1 MVARAGADAALRYE
15 VLGPLLVHR
24 AGAARDPGPAMQCAV
39 LAVLL
44 LSANEPVP
52 REQIV
57 QGVWGARA
65 TVNSPGLVAT
75 YVSRLRQILEPDRPR
90 RAPAGVLAS
99 HGAGYRLAV
108 GPGELDLHEFEAAR
122 QRARAQ
128 RAAGEPATAA
138 GTLDQALALWR
149 GGGLDGLPGPF
160 AALHRGRLAE
170 LRLAAQ
176 EERFELALL
185 LGRHHEVVAE
195 LGLLAAERP
204 LRERLR
210 GLLMLALYRAGRQSE
225 ALAVFAETRQ
235 SLIAHQGLEPGRE
248 LDELHQRILRTDP
261 NLELD
266 RPGAPEPAVRLRAL
280 CRPAQLPSELADF
293 TGRSTE
299 ARVIART
306 LGAGG
311 AGRRAGAV
319 PVVVVSGPPGVGKTA
334 LAVHAAHR
342 LRERFPDGQLFLGL
356 HEADGRPCEVGA
368 LLGRLLTDLGVARES
383 LPPEAERRGTLFRSV
398 SSGRR
403 LLLVLD
409 DAQDEAQLT
418 ALLPGSPSC
427 AVLVTGRG
435 RPAGLPGARLLA
447 LDCLGAQDAQ
457 RLWRRLVA
465 GPEPSALVA
474 QGVAPGETNEAVADP
489 AAEAAVLAACAG
501 LPLALRAAA
510 ARLLAR
516 PGRGLPWL
524 AARVAEED
532 GRLAELSSGGRGV
545 AQALGTARARL
556 RRAPG
561 GAAAVAA
568 LRRLSVLGPTGFD
581 TAAAAALLGRT
592 ERETE
597 HLLELLAEY
606 GLLLADPDGRY
617 RWHPLTALFARA
629 AARPADR
636 PAAPTGGR
644 AGGPVPDGRGM
655 ESGC

>member
-15 VLGPLLVHR
+15 LLGPLLVHR
-24 AGAARDPGPAMQCAV
+24 AGAVRDPGPAMQCAV

-57 QGVWGARA
+57 QAVWGARA

-75 YVSRLRQILEPDRPR
+75 YVSRLRQILEPERPR
-90 RAPAGVLAS
+90 RAPAGVLSS

-108 GPGELDLHEFEAAR
+108 GPGELDLQEFEAAR
-122 QRARAQ
+122 QRARGQ
-128 RAAGEPATAA
+128 RAAGETALAA
-138 GTLDQALALWR
+138 GTLDEALALWR
-149 GGGLDGLPGPF
+149 GSGLDGLPGPF

-195 LGLLAAERP
+195 LGLLAAAQP

-210 GLLMLALYRAGRQSE
+210 GLLMLALYRAGRQGE

-235 SLIAHQGLEPGRE
+235 SLITGQGLEPGRE
-248 LDELHQRILRTDP
+248 LDDLHQRILRTDP
-261 NLELD
+261 SLDLD
-266 RPGAPEPAVRLRAL
+266 RPDEPEPTVRLRAV
-280 CRPAQLPSELADF
+280 CRPAQLPSDLADF
-293 TGRSTE
+293 TGRSAE

-319 PVVVVSGPPGVGKTA
+319 PVVVLSGPPGVGKTA

-342 LRERFPDGQLFLGL
+342 LRERFPDGQLYLDL

-409 DAQDEAQLT
+409 DAGDEAQLT

-427 AVLVTGRG
+427 AVLVTCRG

-447 LDCLGAQDAQ
+447 LGCLGGQDAQ

-465 GPEPSALVA
+465 GPDSSAVPGSVQA
-474 QGVAPGETNEAVADP
+474 GGADPGEADEAGADL

-501 LPLALRAAA
+501 LPLALRGAA

-516 PGRGLPWL
+516 PGRGLSWL
-524 AARVAEED
+524 AARLAEED
-532 GRLAELSSGGRGV
+532 GRLAELGPGGRGV
-545 AQALGTARARL
+545 AQALGTAQARL
-556 RRAPG
+556 RRTPG
-561 GAAAVAA
+561 GAAAVAV
-568 LRRLSVLGPTGFD
+568 LRRLGPLGPAGFD
-581 TAAAAALLGRT
+581 AAVVGPLLARP
-592 ERETE
+592 EREAE
-597 HLLELLAEY
+597 RLLELLAEY

-617 RWHPLTALFARA
+617 RLHPLTALFARA
-629 AARPADR
+629 GAR
-636 PAAPTGGR
+636 PAAPVD
-644 AGGPVPDGRGM
+644 GPVAGRGGAA
-655 ESGC
+655 EAGA